1 MMTTRIVGTGAYVP
15 EQIAT
20 NDDLARIVETND
32 EWIRSRTGIGERR
45 IATTETNS
53 YMAAQAAKQ
62 ALDQAGIAPED
73 VDLILL
79 ATSSPDYCFPNGA
92 CEIQEQIGAVNA
104 AGYDISAACTGFVF
118 ALNTAHAFIQAGIYR
133 TALVVGA
140 DVLSKLL
147 DWTDRGTCVLF
158 GDGAG
163 AVVVQAADRGVIGVK
178 MHSDGTKG
186 GVLTSKI
193 TCTMHTGTHCDAPR
207 HVMEYEFDGRR
218 ARYTHEMPI
227 DAYTGEAVVL
237 KLDVEPWTL
246 ITDKHLD
253 EACKKCGIDPASLK
267 GKVLCLNTGMH
278 RLFDDSKAYYHYS
291 IGTGIDAGKWFVKH
305 GVKCVAMDSQ
315 ALDHPLHTAMGNNG
329 MTRMNLLGATGK
341 PITEEYKELFGEE
354 AYAEFD
360 KFEYI
365 RIHGQAAYDEK
376 FGELEDLGVWGTW
389 EPCHKEMLGH
399 GIVGVE
405 NLGGDLDKIKPGKVF
420 NFFCFPLRW
429 YMGDGAMSRCV
440 AFIDEDDVD
449 ASVPD
454 RTYKYGGTGYADES
468 GHGDSGLEYMR
479 KLFNRNK

>member
-186 GVLTSKI
+186 GVLTCGSRTNGNFLLGKKPELGYMTMDGQEVFKFAVKKVPEIIKELLEENRTSLEEIRYFVLHQANYRIIESVAKRLKADISKFP
-193 TCTMHTGTHCDAPR
+193 AN
-207 HVMEYEFDGRR
+207 ME
-218 ARYTHEMPI
+218 RYGNTSGGSIP
-227 DAYTGEAVVL
+227 L
-237 KLDVEPWTL
+237 L
-246 ITDKHLD
+246 LD
-253 EACKKCGIDPASLK
+253 EMNRKGMLASGDK
-267 GKVLCLNTGMH
+267 IVLSG
-278 RLFDDSKAYYHYS
+278 F
-291 IGTGIDAGKWFVKH
+291 GAGLTW
-305 GVKCVAMDSQ
+305 
-315 ALDHPLHTAMGNNG
+315 
-329 MTRMNLLGATGK
+329 GAT
-341 PITEEYKELFGEE
+341 L
-354 AYAEFD
+354 
-360 KFEYI
+360 
-365 RIHGQAAYDEK
+365 
-376 FGELEDLGVWGTW
+376 
-389 EPCHKEMLGH
+389 
-399 GIVGVE
+399 VE
-405 NLGGDLDKIKPGKVF
+405 
-420 NFFCFPLRW
+420 W
-429 YMGDGAMSRCV
+429 
-440 AFIDEDDVD
+440 
-449 ASVPD
+449 
-454 RTYKYGGTGYADES
+454 
-468 GHGDSGLEYMR
+468 
-479 KLFNRNK
+479 

>member
-104 AGYDISAACTGFVF
+104 AGYYISAACTGFVF

-133 TALVVGA
+133 TALVIGS

-186 GVLTSKI
+186 GVLTCGARTNGNFLLGKKPELGYMTMDGQEVFKFAVKKVPEIIKELLEENRTSLEEIRYFVLHQANYRIIESVAKRLKADISKFP
-193 TCTMHTGTHCDAPR
+193 AN
-207 HVMEYEFDGRR
+207 MEHYGN
-218 ARYTHEMPI
+218 TSGGSIP
-227 DAYTGEAVVL
+227 L
-237 KLDVEPWTL
+237 L
-246 ITDKHLD
+246 LD
-253 EACKKCGIDPASLK
+253 EMNRK
-267 GKVLCLNTGMH
+267 GMLAPGDKIVLSG
-278 RLFDDSKAYYHYS
+278 F
-291 IGTGIDAGKWFVKH
+291 GAGLTW
-305 GVKCVAMDSQ
+305 
-315 ALDHPLHTAMGNNG
+315 
-329 MTRMNLLGATGK
+329 GAT
-341 PITEEYKELFGEE
+341 L
-354 AYAEFD
+354 
-360 KFEYI
+360 
-365 RIHGQAAYDEK
+365 
-376 FGELEDLGVWGTW
+376 
-389 EPCHKEMLGH
+389 
-399 GIVGVE
+399 VE
-405 NLGGDLDKIKPGKVF
+405 
-420 NFFCFPLRW
+420 W
-429 YMGDGAMSRCV
+429 
-440 AFIDEDDVD
+440 
-449 ASVPD
+449 
-454 RTYKYGGTGYADES
+454 
-468 GHGDSGLEYMR
+468 
-479 KLFNRNK
+479 